1 MQRAVLSPLFSRLL
15 SSALLAPGLL
25 LRLAR

>member
-1 MQRAVLSPLFSRLL
+1 MQQAKLAAFLPL
-15 SSALLAPGLL
+15 ALLAPGLL

>member
-1 MQRAVLSPLFSRLL
+1 MQQAKLPGSLL
-15 SSALLAPGLL
+15 PQALLAPGLL